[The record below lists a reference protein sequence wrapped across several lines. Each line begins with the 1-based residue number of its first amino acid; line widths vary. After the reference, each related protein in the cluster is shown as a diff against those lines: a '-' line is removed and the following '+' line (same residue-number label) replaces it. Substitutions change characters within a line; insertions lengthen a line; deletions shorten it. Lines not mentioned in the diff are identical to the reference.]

1 MFVSSFPAAI
11 CMCTTLE
18 AAGLTIGLE
27 LWMMALCDGGGMNRL
42 LFQAVFLA
50 MGLTAGVR
58 LFHDVTPSLVYGA
71 LVAVCCAALGEYAG
85 CMPLTVM
92 LLVVL
97 DCGACLVWSWCL
109 LLPIAAFNAALLQDG
124 KPVMVV
130 ARWLW
135 LMPILTMALR
145 CGHADVRPLP
155 ATQVALLTTLGFAC
169 GLFCVRNAALA
180 EQVKRLQDSK
190 RSQIRRLRSQLA
202 EHEEDR
208 ALAVRTATLA
218 ERTRIAREIHDN
230 VGHVLTRAIMQSEA
244 AQVVSRIAGQDES
257 ARQIAQIHDTL
268 GEAMTMVRKSVHDLK
283 DEGTDFVAQIEA
295 AAHSMDDSGVLIVR
309 LANDIASAPA
319 AVSRCFATTIR
330 EALNNTVRHSSA
342 SNVTITLHD
351 FPALWQLSVQDDGAR
366 HPSETALDTPPET
379 VPAKDYSG
387 IGLADIEERARALG
401 GNALCGP
408 YHDGWRVFVSIP
420 KPLAN
425 DGANDADVKKGIR

>member
-1 MFVSSFPAAI
+1 MFRVDEPRPGVTNVMFVSSFPAAI

-169 GLFCVRNAALA
+169 GTRHLPNKSNDCRIPSAA
-180 EQVKRLQDSK
+180 
-190 RSQIRRLRSQLA
+190 
-202 EHEEDR
+202 
-208 ALAVRTATLA
+208 
-218 ERTRIAREIHDN
+218 
-230 VGHVLTRAIMQSEA
+230 
-244 AQVVSRIAGQDES
+244 
-257 ARQIAQIHDTL
+257 
-268 GEAMTMVRKSVHDLK
+268 KSVDCDL
-283 DEGTDFVAQIEA
+283 
-295 AAHSMDDSGVLIVR
+295 SLPNMR
-309 LANDIASAPA
+309 
-319 AVSRCFATTIR
+319 R
-330 EALNNTVRHSSA
+330 TVR
-342 SNVTITLHD
+342 
-351 FPALWQLSVQDDGAR
+351 WRSVRQRSPNERESPGR
-366 HPSETALDTPPET
+366 STTM
-379 VPAKDYSG
+379 SG
-387 IGLADIEERARALG
+387 T
-401 GNALCGP
+401 C
-408 YHDGWRVFVSIP
+408 
-420 KPLAN
+420 
-425 DGANDADVKKGIR
+425 